1 MAQRYELQIGEQ
13 NPAGGF
19 IQAPTV
25 NASQIG
31 SSVASIGGAL
41 DQWAAFKQK
50 QQDEWDAATV
60 MNAQTEFQKQINDW
74 LYNPETGQT
83 ITRKLGNSKD
93 LTQDTN
99 DYADKLIKD
108 ITGKLENNNQRIAF
122 QNSVGKLKLPY
133 WEQASRF
140 EARETQQHKDNAYKS
155 GVQTIFETSFSN
167 PDSDAA
173 RAIAAEQFESLTR
186 AHLDGADEATI
197 QNTILELQSN
207 LDSALILRIA
217 RDDPVKAFEILNNPE
232 SGMVLKNETR
242 EKLLTNIKPKA
253 EVYEIQG
260 LADGIVNQ
268 FGFGNPQVALD
279 YIRENYSGAKEKD
292 LTREY
297 KTRLQEY
304 YYIKNREDVAR
315 NKTQADFYD
324 GLITNYL
331 QTGEWP
337 SKQEISRLVDEG
349 KLSPQAGKKIYDS
362 QKAAVTRTKIKA
374 QLSKEEG
381 WGSLS
386 REEQQSR
393 IMNEMAKWSGRTQ
406 EDREQTLTY
415 LEART
420 VTGQI
425 SKSEVEYALNNGL
438 ITELEAEEFITYGKR
453 LGAAKKNLVTNEASK
468 LRESI
473 KEIEQT
479 NPEVWADEGIEEY
492 QTKAASIFKRE
503 TDFLDPDDVNFEK
516 KLIAAHRKALLTAIE
531 NSPLSLKE
539 SQWQG
544 WFTWKNVNTKL
555 GNSFDT
561 WAEKLQ
567 NRENET
573 ESKKILEIR
582 RDNNVKL
589 NGGSSDDNSEFLDW
603 VPHKDAKITSRF
615 TDSRSHGKHNGIDI
629 ATPEGTPIVARDLG
643 FELKVAHVD
652 TENAT
657 KGLGN
662 YVKLTGGYFD
672 DSKNYHSVEI
682 SLGHLKKGSIKVK
695 IGDVLKAGTVIA
707 GVGNTGYTG
716 NKKQGFSNWYE
727 GKKHGVHLDLKIKVD
742 GKYIDPE
749 KFLKQIKNNRQAKA
763 KETDE
768 TSLKEV
774 TDKRLSQVTR
784 T

>member
-155 GVQTIFETSFSN
+155 GVQTIFETSLSN

-217 RDDPVKAFEILNNPE
+217 RDDPVRAFEILNNPE

-260 LADGIVNQ
+260 LVDELVDKYGVDNKQDVFKIIHQ
-268 FGFGNPQVALD
+268 
-279 YIRENYSGAKEKD
+279 NYSGEKEDKIASVYRTRIRELKDKNDAKTLTETQRKRANRDAYVKDYALNGTLPSELEIDRALANDEITPQAALDLKNLIKKSQTRAGVIKQDFGLPANAD
-292 LTREY
+292 LTLEQEAHVMRSMGVTQEEHESAFSY
-297 KTRLQEY
+297 LARGIAVGDVTEQQIDEMYTR
-304 YYIKNREDVAR
+304 
-315 NKTQADFYD
+315 
-324 GLITNYL
+324 GLITKSEHKQFKNSNKIF
-331 QTGEWP
+331 
-337 SKQEISRLVDEG
+337 SKEQKDFQKQQIKELERDIGNINISRTPHKVAEFKRIAKDYFGRHVQGLDPKSPTYRKEVMQLRREALVYAVGESG
-349 KLSPQAGKKIYDS
+349 KALTGREILSPSTWFGDPVQTDFGRRVEAVYAGI
-362 QKAAVTRTKIKA
+362 
-374 QLSKEEG
+374 
-381 WGSLS
+381 
-386 REEQQSR
+386 
-393 IMNEMAKWSGRTQ
+393 
-406 EDREQTLTY
+406 DRE
-415 LEART
+415 
-420 VTGQI
+420 I
-425 SKSEVEYALNNGL
+425 
-438 ITELEAEEFITYGKR
+438 
-453 LGAAKKNLVTNEASK
+453 
-468 LRESI
+468 
-473 KEIEQT
+473 
-479 NPEVWADEGIEEY
+479 
-492 QTKAASIFKRE
+492 
-503 TDFLDPDDVNFEK
+503 
-516 KLIAAHRKALLTAIE
+516 
-531 NSPLSLKE
+531 
-539 SQWQG
+539 
-544 WFTWKNVNTKL
+544 
-555 GNSFDT
+555 
-561 WAEKLQ
+561 
-567 NRENET
+567 
-573 ESKKILEIR
+573 
-582 RDNNVKL
+582 NNVQEYRPNVKMDKVDL
-589 NGGSSDDNSEFLDW
+589 NAKETNTNWVSALVKGST
-603 VPHKDAKITSRF
+603 ITSGVNDTR
-615 TDSRSHGKHNGIDI
+615 SRGKHNGIDLA
-629 ATPEGTPIVARDLG
+629 ATEGTPIIWQEMG
-643 FELKVAHVD
+643 FDLKVAHVE

-662 YVKLTGGYFD
+662 HVKLTGGYFD
-672 DSKNYHSVEI
+672 NSGKYRSVEI
-682 SLGHLKKGSIKVK
+682 TLGHLQKGSIKVK
-695 IGDVLKAGTVIA
+695 VGDVLKAGAVIA

-727 GKKHGVHLDLKIKVD
+727 GKKHGVHLDLKMKVD
-742 GKYIDPE
+742 GEYVDPTTFKFDIKKQETKKGNQE
-749 KFLKQIKNNRQAKA
+749 KGQERPSISDIFAISDDVYSGDAISADNRI
-763 KETDE
+763 
-768 TSLKEV
+768 
-774 TDKRLSQVTR
+774 
-784 T
+784 